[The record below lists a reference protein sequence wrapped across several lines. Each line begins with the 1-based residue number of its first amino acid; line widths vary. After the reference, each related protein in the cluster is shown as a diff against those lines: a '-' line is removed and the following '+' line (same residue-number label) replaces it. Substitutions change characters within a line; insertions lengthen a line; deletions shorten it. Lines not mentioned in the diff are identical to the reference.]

1 MAQKILENEYFR
13 LTVDDPE
20 GIVRYTRSALPYPSG
35 KAASDSL
42 REILGATGPLS
53 RHRYSLL
60 TDVRAAPGR
69 NDAEF
74 EEALGELRHQLFDG
88 FKKQATLVRTAV
100 GRLQVER
107 LARELRT
114 GAARAFESEEEAVA
128 YLLAPVAPLATAG
141 SVR

>member
-1 MAQKILENEYFR
+1 MAQIILENEYFR
-13 LTVDDPE
+13 LSIDDPD
-20 GIVRYTRSALPYPSG
+20 GIVRYTRSALPFPSG
-35 KAASDSL
+35 KAATDSL
-42 REILGATGPLS
+42 HQMLDATRRLS

-74 EEALGELRHQLFDG
+74 EQALGTLRHQLFDG

-107 LARELRT
+107 LAREHRT
-114 GAARAFESEEEAVA
+114 ASAQAFESEEEAVA
-128 YLLAPVAPLATAG
+128 YLLAPITQVATHG
-141 SVR
+141 SIR